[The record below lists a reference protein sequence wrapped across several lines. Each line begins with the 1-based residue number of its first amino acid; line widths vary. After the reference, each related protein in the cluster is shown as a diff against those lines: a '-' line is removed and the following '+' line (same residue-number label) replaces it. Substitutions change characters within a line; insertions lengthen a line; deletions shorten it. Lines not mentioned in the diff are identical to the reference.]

1 MEYGIFFREGVKGCD
16 PEASGRVRGCAADIL
31 NVFIHG
37 GRQTVQAGLLYPAPT
52 ETEYASPGCAMRSQL
67 EDISKYEIRDGRI
80 RVQYLLANQSDVDRR
95 MVLRRAGY
103 AGAVYREQYDG
114 KVRDLFP
121 VVSLVLYWGKERWRS
136 ARSMREL
143 MGEGELSPRLWELAD
158 ECRLHVFEMRRLSPE
173 VRELFTS
180 DMRHVVDYLAEGDSF
195 WSERLVVHKEALVRM
210 LRALG
215 GDTDVEDTPQILKEM
230 DVKEEDEIKVCELFE
245 QYERRGR
252 KKGRQ
257 EGMEAGRKE
266 GMKTG
271 ISEGIKKGLQAL
283 ISTCRELGISFDVT
297 AAKVKEKY
305 FLEDDEVQEEMRLY
319 W

>member
-1 MEYGIFFREGVKGCD
+1 MPREPDTTAPCGRIQHALGYLITEEEMEYGIFFREGVKGCD

-136 ARSMREL
+136 ARKIGR
-143 MGEGELSPRLWELAD
+143 A
-158 ECRLHVFEMRRLSPE
+158 HV
-173 VRELFTS
+173 
-180 DMRHVVDYLAEGDSF
+180 
-195 WSERLVVHKEALVRM
+195 
-210 LRALG
+210 
-215 GDTDVEDTPQILKEM
+215 
-230 DVKEEDEIKVCELFE
+230 
-245 QYERRGR
+245 
-252 KKGRQ
+252 
-257 EGMEAGRKE
+257 
-266 GMKTG
+266 
-271 ISEGIKKGLQAL
+271 
-283 ISTCRELGISFDVT
+283 
-297 AAKVKEKY
+297 
-305 FLEDDEVQEEMRLY
+305 
-319 W
+319 